1 MKTAEEVV
9 KIVTKN
15 NVKLI
20 EAVDKILSSI
30 VENALRTNA
39 INPTF
44 HLTEGDINSVAEEY
58 SPLLEIGEFTLRSE
72 IISIAKNILG
82 KNKYEIIKF
91 DDVTETDA
99 SRSMLARIITF
110 SPKTSKKSKLRP
122 EHLLFASA
130 KGNGR
135 FTVLPAQLATV

>member
-110 SPKTSKKSKLRP
+110 SPKTSKKSK
-122 EHLLFASA
+122 
-130 KGNGR
+130 KI
-135 FTVLPAQLATV
+135 